1 MEPLC
6 KGLGMSFSYW
16 GFTAEMVEGLWPLKI
31 HGG

>member
-1 MEPLC
+1 MEPLG

-16 GFTAEMVEGLWPLKI
+16 GFTEMVEGLWPLKI